1 MKASQLTL
9 WLLGAMLAILII
21 FGSSILATAN
31 SRFDR
36 LEAKVDFVVQQ
47 YNKIDVLEE
56 RLKGLQRTIE
66 SLPLRFPEL
75 EGR

>member
-21 FGSSILATAN
+21 LGGSTLATTN

-66 SLPLRFPEL
+66 SLPLRFPEVG
-75 EGR
+75 GR